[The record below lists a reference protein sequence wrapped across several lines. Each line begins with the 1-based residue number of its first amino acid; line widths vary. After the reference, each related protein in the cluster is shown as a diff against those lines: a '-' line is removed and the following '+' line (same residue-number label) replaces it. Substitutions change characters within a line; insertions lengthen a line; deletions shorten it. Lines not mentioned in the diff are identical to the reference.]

1 MLANLCSCPPADRL
15 NTMTHLL
22 GTGRAGLAFTGVEGG
37 VASRPQRLE
46 RPGRQLLRSG
56 LTGLLSSRGS
66 RCPLSQAAANAVR
79 FLPGKHRSRA
89 AEGVVAD
96 RAAETVPDQ
105 AGSAVAGAGS
115 GACAGQGGSAE
126 AAGTGAAARGQPAQ
140 EYATAEAGTQAPAI
154 GAAGAQQHSPW
165 PASAEAG
172 LQAEVTWPGFR
183 LTGTRAEGRTAA
195 GAADVMDASPIPG
208 PDTVLPSLEAHE
220 HETMAASK
228 RLLWATALQT
238 RRERIRAAAA
248 AQQLARRQAG
258 NTQQGAGLEGLQA
271 VDMPQAGWR
280 LADRRDAADH
290 ERSGAAPKAGQTLS
304 AGPQTSSR
312 VCSAVPEADVSA
324 GTSPQTSI
332 PERSGADEAGGAQ
345 GVTWERSGAEAG
357 WPLGS
362 SWGRSAAL
370 PDSGRSQGVRKP
382 ASSRG
387 HSAAPLE
394 RSWSQMGRL
403 RASTCGRGHSAAPRA
418 DLSQGEM
425 ASIVESL
432 GANANVLASSPL
444 ASPWQSGQGLQVLTQ
459 ADLEA
464 SRHEPGQAG
473 QPDDQEADSAGLP
486 HSGPAAASLAA
497 AAAAAAGRAAGREAD
512 IPASLQDLDWFEPF
526 VARQSKVSSEFAAA
540 SQAGQ
545 QGNAVILDSVE
556 PFPPA
561 NTEAAAQAAAEGS
574 PGMSDTTEAASE
586 ALSDPDATQPTSPP
600 QPHSQ
605 ALRSTAQSGG
615 SQAVPETTTS
625 GPWGSFGTTGP
636 SHTEKSAAQEK
647 ADGTTATSKVR
658 SRLVHMHLSGDL
670 CVGVRYG
677 ARLHDTAVC
686 AASCGMVCQ

>member
-1 MLANLCSCPPADRL
+1 MLVNLFSCPPADRL
-15 NTMTHLL
+15 NTMTPLL
-22 GTGRAGLAFTGVEGG
+22 GTGRAGLASTGVEGG

-56 LTGLLSSRGS
+56 LNGLLSSRGS

-89 AEGVVAD
+89 AEGVEAD
-96 RAAETVPDQ
+96 RAAETAPDQ
-105 AGSAVAGAGS
+105 AGSAAAGAGS

-126 AAGTGAAARGQPAQ
+126 AAGTSAAAQIQRAQ
-140 EYATAEAGTQAPAI
+140 EYAAAEAGTQAPAV
-154 GAAGAQQHSPW
+154 GAAGAQQHSPG
-165 PASAEAG
+165 AATAEAE
-172 LQAEVTWPGFR
+172 LQAIVLWPGFR
-183 LTGTRAEGRTAA
+183 PFGTRAEGRTAA
-195 GAADVMDASPIPG
+195 GAADVMEASPSQG
-208 PDTVLPSLEAHE
+208 PEIVLPSLEAHE

-238 RRERIRAAAA
+238 RRERNRAAAA

-280 LADRRDAADH
+280 LADRRDAADG
-290 ERSGAAPKAGQTLS
+290 ERSGAAPEAGQTLS

-312 VCSAVPEADVSA
+312 VRSAVPEADVNA

-332 PERSGADEAGGAQ
+332 PERYGADEAGGAQ
-345 GVTWERSGAEAG
+345 GVGWEGSGAEAG
-357 WPLGS
+357 SPHGPS
-362 SWGRSAAL
+362 RL
-370 PDSGRSQGVRKP
+370 PDAGRSQGVRKP

-387 HSAAPLE
+387 HSAAALE

-403 RASTCGRGHSAAPRA
+403 QASTCGRGRSAAPRA

-425 ASIVESL
+425 ASIMEAL
-432 GANANVLASSPL
+432 GANANVLASSPP
-444 ASPWQSGQGLQVLTQ
+444 ASPWQSGQGLQVPAQ

-512 IPASLQDLDWFEPF
+512 VPASLQDLDWFEPF
-526 VARQSKVSSEFAAA
+526 VARRSQVSSEFAAA
-540 SQAGQ
+540 GKAGQ

-556 PFPPA
+556 SFPPG
-561 NTEAAAQAAAEGS
+561 NTGAAAQAAAEGS

-600 QPHSQ
+600 PPHSQ
-605 ALRSTAQSGG
+605 ALRSTGQSGG
-615 SQAVPETTTS
+615 SQAVPETSTS
-625 GPWGSFGTTGP
+625 GSWGSFGTTGP

-647 ADGTTATSKVR
+647 ADGTTATSKVD
-658 SRLVHMHLSGDL
+658 S
-670 CVGVRYG
+670 Y
-677 ARLHDTAVC
+677 AFFW
-686 AASCGMVCQ
+686 